1 MMSAS
6 QRLVYMAN
14 QIARNFEAQG
24 EAAAAQ
30 ATADHIALYWDPRMR
45 AHILEVLA
53 AGGEGLSP
61 LAAQAVTLLRERQG
75 AARAG

>member
-1 MMSAS
+1 MMSGS
-6 QRLVYMAN
+6 ERLVYMAN

-24 EAAAAQ
+24 ETAAASA
-30 ATADHIALYWDPRMR
+30 AEHIALYWDPRMR
-45 AHILEVLA
+45 AHILDILA